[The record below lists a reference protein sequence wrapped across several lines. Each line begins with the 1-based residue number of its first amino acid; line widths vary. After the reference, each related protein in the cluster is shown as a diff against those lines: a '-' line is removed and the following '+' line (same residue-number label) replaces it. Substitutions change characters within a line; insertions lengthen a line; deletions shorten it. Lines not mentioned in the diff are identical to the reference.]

1 MKRGKY
7 LTWMSALAVLCA
19 LPVFVLAMPHEAS
32 AQTGPDVRSIPPVI
46 MLLVDS
52 SGSME
57 YLSKCV
63 CSTTACSECIPSCS
77 SAMTPPRNRWALVLE
92 SLTGRWS
99 DADYSCT
106 LEDRDDYFLPHVALP
121 VDKPRVTNGIIRDY
135 RDQVRFGLMTF
146 DGVQTLRTSSELV
159 PTASFN
165 DAQSRGPLGDY
176 SYGENKELF
185 FPGCTTN
192 FMINSGAKSESAEGG
207 KLISVGPGS
216 ADIRLV
222 NDQIITALEQ
232 VKPHG
237 PTPIAAMLDDLR
249 YYFANDPDI
258 GPPATLGAGSGDP
271 YFACRSRHVLLL
283 TDGYPNADFR
293 GAPFYCEDA
302 SDPNNL
308 CPYEPAEDIARD
320 LCQPVSL
327 GGVGE
332 VRCTGVVDK
341 VHVVGFDIDD
351 PQAIARLEDIALAGG
366 STRAFY
372 ADSDPDTVTC
382 PGGAAS
388 CPDEPR
394 TLDEALRRII
404 DAELGNA
411 TTRTVPALASGVSGG
426 AAQYQF
432 NTGFSIGRGA
442 SEPWEG
448 RLERRR
454 FECDGLD
461 VKEQPV
467 LPEDQFGEVLNG
479 RAAPRKLLTV
489 TPADRNLNRSAL
501 AGKGAAHIDAALAD
515 FQGPFAPVS
524 TGLDL
529 RDFDNSVEPEFL
541 GLTAQEATRRD
552 TIVNWVSAGP
562 ASGREQARL
571 GDIVNS
577 SPSVVVPPL
586 DDLADE
592 SFNFFRGRPE
602 VRNRPPVVYVASN
615 DGILHA
621 FAVDNWNPSDFG
633 DFVSPKATALTG
645 GEELWGFIPPFLL
658 ESLQFTMDGR
668 RVMFDGAPL
677 THDVFFTKL
686 PGAPPTEDDYHTVL
700 VIGLRGGGAG
710 YIALD
715 VTDPFDPKF
724 LWQFAHPKLGDAF
737 GQPSFAQVSVELG
750 GTLHQRGV
758 VIIPGGRGTLSGD
771 GACTFSGDQLPPD
784 PERGTTPRATRRCWN
799 PQGRQLF
806 VVDAATGKTL
816 RHFDERGIAAPLSGG
831 VSVFTGEVGTIATR
845 AFMNDE
851 DGVMWRLD
859 MASSNPNDWNL
870 KAFYDLFGG
879 EGHAAGSPAYNP
891 PVISVD
897 DEGNVVI
904 LQATGDIDRLDETT
918 TANRIVSLT
927 EVAQVNTIGTIA
939 NVATRVNWHRNLAM
953 GEQVTGPLALFSG
966 RVYYASFTSTATPTN
981 ACGEGFSMICG
992 HHYRETVEEGSTV
1005 PAPGLPDVADATRIE
1020 TQCYDPIPNQIIMGV
1035 QIAQRP
1041 TCLDEQDLNSV
1052 YSRTGVRGANGGNY
1066 QLVAQISGG
1075 SAAPASGGT
1084 IDEIAID
1091 LPQPDSPSRV
1101 LSWVGVA
1108 RE

>member
-1 MKRGKY
+1 MKREHQ
-7 LTWMSALAVLCA
+7 LTWPLALAFTYAVSGLMA
-19 LPVFVLAMPHEAS
+19 VAPGHAS
-32 AQTGPDVRSIPPVI
+32 AQSGRDVRAIPPVI

-57 YLSKCV
+57 YLPRCV
-63 CSTTACSECIPSCS
+63 CSTTACSECMPSCS
-77 SAMTPPRNRWALVLE
+77 TAMTPKRNRWALVLE

-99 DADYSCT
+99 DADYSCK

-121 VDKPRVTNGIIRDY
+121 VDKPRITNGIIRDY

-146 DGVQTLRTSSELV
+146 DGVQTLRTTSELIT
-159 PTASFN
+159 TAAFN

-176 SYGENKELF
+176 SYGENRELF

-192 FMINSGAKSESAEGG
+192 FMVNSGAKNESAEGG
-207 KLISVGPGS
+207 GLISVGPGS

-222 NDQIITALEQ
+222 NDDVIAALQ
-232 VKPHG
+232 GVKPHG

-258 GPPATLGAGSGDP
+258 GPPSTLGAGTGDP

-283 TDGYPNADFR
+283 TDGFPNADFR
-293 GAPFYCEDA
+293 GEPFYCEDT
-302 SDPNNL
+302 SDPSNI
-308 CPYEPAEDIARD
+308 CPYEPAEEIARD

-351 PQAIARLEDIALAGG
+351 PRAIARLEDIALAGG
-366 STRAFY
+366 SSRAFY
-372 ADSDPDTVTC
+372 ADADPTTVTC
-382 PGGAAS
+382 PDGADT
-388 CPDEPR
+388 CPGEPR

-432 NTGFSIGRGA
+432 NTGFRIGRGA
-442 SEPWEG
+442 SDPWEG

-454 FECDGLD
+454 FTCDGLD
-461 VKEQPV
+461 VKAQPV
-467 LPEDQFGEVLNG
+467 LPEDQFGEVLNS
-479 RAAPRKLLTV
+479 RAMPRNLLTV
-489 TPADRNLNRSAL
+489 TAADRSLNRSAL
-501 AGKGAAHIDAALAD
+501 AGRGAAKIDAALAD
-515 FQGPFAPVS
+515 FQGPFAPLS
-524 TGLDL
+524 TGLEV
-529 RDFDNSVEPEFL
+529 RAFDDTIEPEFL
-541 GLTAQEATRRD
+541 GLTGQDATQRNQ
-552 TIVNWVSAGP
+552 IVNWVSAGP
-562 ASGREQARL
+562 GSGREQARL

-577 SPSVVVPPL
+577 SPAVVVPPL

-621 FAVDNWNPSDFG
+621 FAVDDWNPSDFG

-645 GEELWGFIPPFLL
+645 GEEIWGFIPPFLL
-658 ESLQFTMDGR
+658 ESLRFTMDGR

-677 THDVFFTKL
+677 THEVFFTKL
-686 PGAPPTEDDYHTVL
+686 PGAPPTEEGYHTVL

-715 VTDPFDPKF
+715 VTDPFDPQF
-724 LWQFAHPKLGDAF
+724 LWQFAHPRLGDAF
-737 GQPSFAQVSVELG
+737 GQPSFAQVSVDLG

-758 VIIPGGRGTLSGD
+758 VIIPGGRGTLAGD
-771 GACTFSGDQLPPD
+771 GQCSFSGDLLPPD
-784 PERGTTPRATRRCWN
+784 PERGTPPRATRRCWN
-799 PQGRQLF
+799 RQGRQLF
-806 VVDAATGKTL
+806 IVDAATGKTL
-816 RHFDERGIAAPLSGG
+816 RHFDDNSIAAPLSGG

-859 MASSNPNDWNL
+859 MSSSNPSDWRL
-870 KAFYDLFGG
+870 QAFYDFFGG
-879 EGHAAGSPAYNP
+879 QDYAAGAPAYNP

-897 DEGNVVI
+897 DAGRVVV

-918 TANRIVSLT
+918 TANRVVSLT
-927 EVAQVNTIGTIA
+927 EMAELSATGAVGT
-939 NVATRVNWHRNLAM
+939 VATRVNWQRNLAV
-953 GEQVTGPLALFSG
+953 GEQVTGPLALFAG
-966 RVYYASFTSTATPTN
+966 RVYYASFTSTATPTD
-981 ACGEGFSMICG
+981 ACGQGFSMICG
-992 HHYRETVEEGSTV
+992 HHYLDTVEEGSTI

-1020 TQCYDPIPNQIIMGV
+1020 TQCYDPVPNQIIMGV

-1066 QLVAQISGG
+1066 QLVAQTSGG
-1075 SAAPASGGT
+1075 SVAPTSGGT
-1084 IDEIAID
+1084 IDEVAID
-1091 LPQPDSPSRV
+1091 LPPPNSPSRV